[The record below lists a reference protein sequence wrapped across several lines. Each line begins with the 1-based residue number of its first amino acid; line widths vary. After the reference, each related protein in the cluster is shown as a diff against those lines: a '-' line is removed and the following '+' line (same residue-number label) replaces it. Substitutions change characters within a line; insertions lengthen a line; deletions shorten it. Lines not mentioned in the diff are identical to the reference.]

1 MRRRSIALVAL
12 TAALAALACR
22 GAPPPT
28 ATATPTR
35 TPEPTATPVPTL
47 PPAAPSSNLEA
58 LAIYAEQI
66 QPIVE
71 AGLAAAERD
80 GAIIEASQ
88 EDESALCGEG
98 LTAHPTLAADAA
110 LMDDLLSQLQAI
122 TPPPEASASVHT
134 QPSDSVRLWGEAL
147 DNINASCETD
157 EPVRRGILRAGAVL
171 QAWAAAAN
179 FKIAADNF
187 VLLLLANGLEALAS
201 W

>member
-1 MRRRSIALVAL
+1 MRRSGIAVAAFTAVL
-12 TAALAALACR
+12 TGLACR

-28 ATATPTR
+28 ATTAPTPT
-35 TPEPTATPVPTL
+35 PAPTATPVPTL
-47 PPAAPSSNLEA
+47 APPTSSGDLEA
-58 LAIYAEQI
+58 LATYAEQVA
-66 QPIVE
+66 PIVE

-80 GAIIEASQ
+80 GAIVQASQ

-98 LTAHPTLAADAA
+98 LSPHPTLAADAE

-134 QPSDSVRLWGEAL
+134 PLSDSVRLWGEAL
-147 DNINASCETD
+147 DSINASCETD
-157 EPVRRGILRAGAVL
+157 EPVRRGLLRAGAVL
-171 QAWAAAAN
+171 QAWGATAN

-187 VLLLLANGLEALAS
+187 VLLLVANGLEVLPS